1 MQKKVHGRSSK
12 GNIVEKIGHDKD
24 PNICCHEKKIAANK
38 VENDLLA
45 PLLKL
50 AWQICRVRNLNV
62 FLKQKMRNIF
72 FHTHLSHTLTLSLFH
87 THFSSTGLVHRC
99 STWSA
104 GDTNYRTSSSWIPSN
119 SSTRSNA
126 RNSGF
131 VAFLPNPFWTVSKNE
146 DPRPIGKSLQT
157 IEFEKVKKTGK
168 MLRTVTKMDLSYHYN
183 EHFVR
188 CRRCS
193 LNQLYRIVVMLIDAG
208 GNNQTL

>member
-1 MQKKVHGRSSK
+1 M
-12 GNIVEKIGHDKD
+12 
-24 PNICCHEKKIAANK
+24 PNIFDNAEKKYMEDRVRGILWK
-38 VENDLLA
+38 
-45 PLLKL
+45 KL
-50 AWQICRVRNLNV
+50 AMIKTEIFAATKKKLRPTKWKTIYLHL
-62 FLKQKMRNIF
+62 FLSLLDRFAALEIWMFFWNKKCEIF
-72 FHTHLSHTLTLSLFH
+72 FSTHISLTHSLSLSLFH

-168 MLRTVTKMDLSYHYN
+168 MLRTVTKMDLS
-183 EHFVR
+183 
-188 CRRCS
+188 
-193 LNQLYRIVVMLIDAG
+193 LYVVVDVLLT
-208 GNNQTL
+208 NFTELLLC